1 MTMKALL
8 RIEGLHKRFVLHTQG
23 GVELDVLRGIDLVV
37 RPGECVVLAGPSGA
51 GKSTLLRCVYG
62 NYRADAGRIL
72 VRHGADDIDIVT
84 AHHRA
89 ILDLRRRSIGYV
101 SQFLRVVPRVPALD
115 VVAEP
120 LRALDV
126 ETEAARQRAQAI
138 LDALG
143 IPQRLWGLAPQT
155 FSGGEQQR
163 VNIARGFVV
172 GRPLMLLDEPT
183 SALDPENR
191 RRVVALIETAKSRGT
206 AIVGVF
212 HDPDLAEAVGTRR
225 IDIRAAESPRAALVA
240 G

>member
-1 MTMKALL
+1 VP
-8 RIEGLHKRFVLHTQG
+8 RV
-23 GVELDVLRGIDLVV
+23 
-37 RPGECVVLAGPSGA
+37 AGPSGA

-62 NYRADAGRIL
+62 NYRTDAGAIL
-72 VRHGADDIDIVT
+72 VRHGAEEVDMVT
-84 AHHRA
+84 AHHRT
-89 ILDLRRRSIGYV
+89 ILELRRRSIGYV
-101 SQFLRVVPRVPALD
+101 SQFLRVVPRVAARD

-120 LRALDV
+120 LRLLDV
-126 ETEAARQRAQAI
+126 AAAQARARAEAI

-143 IPQRLWGLAPQT
+143 IPPRMWGLAPQT

-172 GRPLMLLDEPT
+172 GRPLMLLDEPA

-191 RRVVALIETAKSRGT
+191 RRVIALIETAKSRGT
-206 AIVGVF
+206 AIAGVF

-225 IDIRAAESPRAALVA
+225 IEIRAAESPPARAA

>member
-1 MTMKALL
+1 MTETLL
-8 RIEGLHKRFVLHTQG
+8 RIEGLCKRFTLHTQG
-23 GVELDVLRGIDLVV
+23 GVELDVLRGVDLVV
-37 RPGECVVLAGPSGA
+37 RPGECVVLGGPSGA
-51 GKSTLLRCVYG
+51 GKSTLLRCVYA

-72 VRHGADDIDIVT
+72 VRHGTDEIDMVT
-84 AHHRA
+84 AHHR
-89 ILDLRRRSIGYV
+89 IVLDLRRRSIGYV

-126 ETEAARQRAQAI
+126 AAAPARQRAEAI

-143 IPQRLWGLAPQT
+143 IPRRMWALAPQT

-183 SALDPENR
+183 SALDSENR
-191 RRVVALIETAKSRGT
+191 RRVVALIEAAKRDGT

-225 IDIRAAESPRAALVA
+225 LDIREAETPRAALAA

>member
-1 MTMKALL
+1 MTKALL
-8 RIEGLHKRFVLHTQG
+8 RIEGLCKRFTLHTQG

-51 GKSTLLRCVYG
+51 GKSTLVRCVYG

-72 VRHGADDIDIVT
+72 VRHGADEIDMVT
-84 AHHRA
+84 AHHRT
-89 ILDLRRRSIGYV
+89 ILELRRRTIGYV
-101 SQFLRVVPRVPALD
+101 SQFLRVVPRVAARD

-120 LRALDV
+120 LRMLDV
-126 ETEAARQRAQAI
+126 DAAAARERAEAI
-138 LDALG
+138 LDSLG
-143 IPQRLWGLAPQT
+143 IPPRMWSLAPQT

-191 RRVVALIETAKSRGT
+191 RRVIALIESAKSHGT

-225 IDIRAAESPRAALVA
+225 IEIRAAESPRAALVA